1 GSGFLTLRFFHFSR
15 AQQEG
20 FARGT
25 PLRCIGEVR
34 RGPQGLEM
42 VHPEYRRAG
51 AAGPL
56 EDRLTPIYPLTE
68 GQSQGRVRAQ
78 VDRAL
83 ARLAANPAQD
93 LLPARVVEQLQLP
106 TLREALEFVHHPPVG
121 TSLESLATG
130 RHPAQRRLAFEELLA
145 HQLSLAQIKQ
155 QVQSEPALPLAD
167 ASGLAQKFITA
178 LPWPLTGAQSRVL
191 TEVAADLAGDRP
203 MMRLVQ
209 GDVGCGKTVIAAAAA
224 ARAAGSGAQA
234 ALMAPTE
241 LLAEQHFRALDAW
254 FRPLGLTVALLTG
267 SQGARG
273 RRSALDAVASGEVHV
288 AVGTHAL
295 FQQGVTFQRLALA
308 IVDEQH
314 R

>member
-1 GSGFLTLRFFHFSR
+1 ISDGSGFLTLRFFHFSR

-25 PLRCIGEVR
+25 KLRCFGEVR
-34 RGPQGLEM
+34 RGPQGREM
-42 VHPEYRRAG
+42 VHPEYRRAS

-56 EDRLTPIYPLTE
+56 EDRRRPVYPLTE
-68 GQSQGRVRAQ
+68 GQSPGRVRAA

-93 LLPARVVEQLQLP
+93 LLPAHVVEKLRLP

-121 TSLESLATG
+121 TSLESLAAG

-145 HQLSLAQIKQ
+145 HQLSLAQIKRQ
-155 QVQSEPALPLAD
+155 IHSEPALPLTDEA
-167 ASGLAQKFITA
+167 GLTAKFIAA
-178 LPWPLTGAQSRVL
+178 LPWPLTGAQARVL
-191 TEVAADLAGDRP
+191 EEVAADLQGRRP

-209 GDVGCGKTVIAAAAA
+209 GDVGCGKTVVAAAAA

-241 LLAEQHFRALDAW
+241 LLAEQHFRALEAW

-267 SQGARG
+267 SQSARG
-273 RRSALDAVASGEVHV
+273 RQSALQAVAGGEV
-288 AVGTHAL
+288 
-295 FQQGVTFQRLALA
+295 Q
-308 IVDEQH
+308 
-314 R
+314 